1 VLLYDADRLERAASV
16 PDAELVEA
24 QRELVLDP
32 ADPAV
37 AAAARANG
45 VSDGILAAA
54 LRSPVFRFV
63 KEWGVALPLHAEYRT
78 LPMLFYVPPLL
89 PALAQAAASG
99 AEAGAA
105 MFTSLERARLPMR
118 YLAGLFGAGNE
129 EVVRAAYR
137 KLMAV
142 RVHRRAGQVGDVSPE
157 AAAAALAA
165 AGLTAAQA
173 DALHR
178 LTTLAPM
185 EERVVIP
192 PLGREDDTEPTTEP
206 QARYASGLG
215 FLEVLD
221 GR

>member
-1 VLLYDADRLERAASV
+1 
-16 PDAELVEA
+16 
-24 QRELVLDP
+24 
-32 ADPAV
+32 
-37 AAAARANG
+37 
-45 VSDGILAAA
+45 
-54 LRSPVFRFV
+54 
-63 KEWGVALPLHAEYRT
+63 
-78 LPMLFYVPPLL
+78 
-89 PALAQAAASG
+89 
-99 AEAGAA
+99 
-105 MFTSLERARLPMR
+105 
-118 YLAGLFGAGNE
+118 
-129 EVVRAAYR
+129 
-137 KLMAV
+137 
-142 RVHRRAGQVGDVSPE
+142 VGDVSPE